1 MSYPAVAAVLN
12 HSKASTSARL
22 VLVTIAYFESDT
34 GAWPSQE
41 TLASMTGLSVRSV
54 KRAIK
59 ELSALHELD
68 VINDGGDTWG
78 ARKTNRYFII
88 LECPEDCRGDL
99 SHKRASAEV
108 VQLTPIR
115 RSQMVSNLV
124 TIGDTSGNNRGQIMS
139 Q

>member
-1 MSYPAVAAVLN
+1 MSYPAVAAVLH
-12 HSKASTSARL
+12 HSRASTSSRL

-41 TLASMTGLSVRSV
+41 TISKMTGLSIRSI

-59 ELSALHELD
+59 ELAELHELD
-68 VINDGGDTWG
+68 VISDGGDSYG

-88 LECPEDCRGDL
+88 LDCPEDCKGDL

-108 VQLTPIR
+108 VELAPIR
-115 RSQMVSNLV
+115 RARLVPNEV
-124 TIGDTSGNNRGQIMS
+124 TIGDTRGNNRGQIR
-139 Q
+139 